1 MNMGQTTQHSDLAP
15 SARKPEES
23 ISFKNWEIAFLTC
36 NLRNIRSNLYC
47 GEAEVWP
54 CSGRRKGPH
63 RRRRHGKKR
72 KAYKCNCGVDL
83 SNQGGLEDRR
93 SGAKLAKE
101 FEE

>member
-1 MNMGQTTQHSDLAP
+1 MQC
-15 SARKPEES
+15 K
-23 ISFKNWEIAFLTC
+23 IC
-36 NLRNIRSNLYC
+36 SNLYC

-72 KAYKCNCGVDL
+72 KAYKCNCGMDL